1 MASSM
6 DGHRSAWSMR
16 LPCRGGSA
24 LQFVT
29 IPEFF
34 ERLGIGQRLDVLD
47 RLAVHDIAH
56 RQLDDLAA
64 LGARDVAHL
73 HDLRRH
79 VTRRGVGADLPL
91 DPIDQRLVEGDTVAQ
106 ADEQHHAHI
115 AHFARRPI
123 LTDDDALYDFL
134 ELLDLAVDFGGPD
147 AHSARVE
154 RGVRAA
160 VDDHAVVRAKLDPVA
175 MTPDAGKTLEVRRAI
190 LRAIGIVPEAE
201 RHRRKRGGADEL
213 ALLLA

>member
-34 ERLGIGQRLDVLD
+34 ERLGIGQRLDILD

-64 LGARDVAHL
+64 LGARDVADL
-73 HDLRRH
+73 HDLRRY
-79 VTRRGVGADLPL
+79 VARRRVGADLLL
-91 DPIDQRLVEGDTVAQ
+91 DAVDQCLVERDAVAQ
-106 ADEQHHAHI
+106 ADEQHDTYI
-115 AHFARRPI
+115 ADFARRP
-123 LTDDDALYDFL
+123 
-134 ELLDLAVDFGGPD
+134 
-147 AHSARVE
+147 
-154 RGVRAA
+154 
-160 VDDHAVVRAKLDPVA
+160 
-175 MTPDAGKTLEVRRAI
+175 
-190 LRAIGIVPEAE
+190 
-201 RHRRKRGGADEL
+201 
-213 ALLLA
+213 